1 MERRQEE
8 GERKRKVEGET
19 KESSWDLYLQYKSVR
34 ICGET
39 RPLCISLPLFF
50 QRYYP
55 IEK

>member
-19 KESSWDLYLQYKSVR
+19 KESSWDLYLHYKSVR